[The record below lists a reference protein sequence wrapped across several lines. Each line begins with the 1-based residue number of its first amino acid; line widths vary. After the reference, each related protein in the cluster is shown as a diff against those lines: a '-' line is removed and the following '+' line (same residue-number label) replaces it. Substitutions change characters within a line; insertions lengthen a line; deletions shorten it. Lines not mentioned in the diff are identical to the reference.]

1 MSNRPI
7 KTVLINH
14 SDIHGGASVVTYR
27 LMYAL
32 RNEGVDASMLVMTRY
47 TDDPNV
53 YLISSRLRRGLSFVM
68 ERMGIMRHNGFS
80 RDSLFKVSTASTGAG
95 ITGHPLVKNA
105 DVIIL
110 SWINQGLLS
119 LKDIERLRKMGK
131 KIIWIMH
138 DMWCFTGICHHSYD
152 CRNYTL
158 RCGNCRFLG
167 LDRAPNDLSNRTW
180 ERKRKFFKD
189 SGIIFVAVSKWL
201 KERASESLLLKGQRI
216 EVIPNAFPVETFKT
230 SVDTNVKP
238 FSMEKNKRY
247 ILMGAARLDDP
258 IKGIQYAIEALN
270 LIFDENPAI
279 ANSCEVI
286 FFGEIRN
293 PDTLDNLRFP
303 HRHVG
308 VIRDGNI
315 LRNMYASASVV
326 ISSSL
331 FETLPGTLIEGQ
343 ASGCIPVTFGRGG
356 QRDIIDHMKNGYI
369 AEYKNSKSLAEGIIW
384 ALSRPV
390 DREELHNHVETKFSS
405 KIIARRYMR
414 LLYELTGI
422 GMND

>member
-1 MSNRPI
+1 MTNRPI
-7 KTVLINH
+7 KAVLINH
-14 SDIHGGASVVTYR
+14 SDIHGGAAVVTYR
-27 LMYAL
+27 LMHAL
-32 RNEGVDASMLVMTRY
+32 RNEGVDASMIVMTKY
-47 TDDPNV
+47 TDDKNV
-53 YLISSRLRRGLSFVM
+53 HLPSTRLRRGFSFMM
-68 ERMGIMRHNGFS
+68 ERIGIMRRNGFS
-80 RDSLFKVSTASTGAG
+80 RDNLFKVSTASTGIG
-95 ITGHPLVKNA
+95 ITGHPLVKEA
-105 DVIIL
+105 DVIML

-119 LKDIERLRKMGK
+119 LNDIKRLRKMGK
-131 KIIWIMH
+131 KIIWTMH
-138 DMWCFTGICHHSYD
+138 DMWCFTGICHHSFD

-167 LDRAPNDLSNRTW
+167 LDRDKSDLSNLTW
-180 ERKRKFFKD
+180 ERKHKIYKD
-189 SGIIFVAVSKWL
+189 KGIIFIAVSNWL

-230 SVDTNVKP
+230 EVDPDVKP
-238 FSMEKNKRY
+238 FSMQKEKRY
-247 ILMGAARLDDP
+247 ILMGASRLDDP
-258 IKGIQYAIEALN
+258 IKGLEYAVEALN

-279 ANSCEVI
+279 ANSTEVI
-286 FFGEIRN
+286 FFGELRN
-293 PDTLDNLRFP
+293 PDALENLRFP

-308 VIRDGNI
+308 IIRDGNI

-356 QRDIIDHMKNGYI
+356 QRDIIEHMHNGYI
-369 AEYKNSKSLAEGIIW
+369 AEYKNSESLAKGIIW
-384 ALSRPV
+384 ALSQPIS
-390 DREELHNHVETKFSS
+390 REELHTNVEKRFSS
-405 KIIARRYMR
+405 KIVARRYMR